1 MGTEQECNNEMA
13 GCVSPTSMDAEE
25 DMITLHTVSPNLVP
39 SCSVPEVITAS
50 QATNVTSNDADA
62 GIEKHLESFERC
74 EEKMMLLHQDR
85 HEQIMGV
92 HGKLLSEM
100 IQIKDIMKHTNELLL
115 NHNAF
120 MGSIAQSLKKIVDR
134 DNVSTSSPPLL
145 GTRQIPLP
153 SQSVLVGQVEDIT
166 DITPHPLHTKLPIEV
181 NPSAGVQKDAD
192 NGTDRTNI
200 QKFDPWQ
207 TATEAIVECPQQLF
221 NDDFQQERLLDIFHA
236 PNDVPVAREGT
247 PVHMRAG
254 GLWKR
259 CRKGSY
265 NRGRGRN
272 VKRSTSI
279 SGPGYMTPF
288 VPPPKETNVAYTIPS
303 AQHTQVMDEIVDEIH
318 VKKITKRRKHVTRN
332 IDRPHTRS
340 QQQ

>member
-1 MGTEQECNNEMA
+1 MRLEQAEVLLRSNLYCLHWRSSLRQGFQLYKYQVEGDYDIGVYQQPFPQVCPASPTNEETMGMEQECSNEMA

-25 DMITLHTVSPNLVP
+25 DTITLHTVSPNLVP

-62 GIEKHLESFERC
+62 GIEKHLISFERC

-92 HGKLLSEM
+92 HEKLLSEM
-100 IQIKDIMKHTNELLL
+100 IQIKDIMKHTNEVLL

-134 DNVSTSSPPLL
+134 DNVQTPVSTSSPPLL

-166 DITPHPLHTKLPIEV
+166 DITPHPVHTKLPIEV

-200 QKFDPWQ
+200 PKFDPWQ

-221 NDDFQQERLLDIFHA
+221 NDDFQQERL
-236 PNDVPVAREGT
+236 V
-247 PVHMRAG
+247 
-254 GLWKR
+254 
-259 CRKGSY
+259 
-265 NRGRGRN
+265 
-272 VKRSTSI
+272 
-279 SGPGYMTPF
+279 
-288 VPPPKETNVAYTIPS
+288 
-303 AQHTQVMDEIVDEIH
+303 Q
-318 VKKITKRRKHVTRN
+318 
-332 IDRPHTRS
+332 
-340 QQQ
+340 